1 MSNYTV
7 ETLNKYRD
15 ELKSLILN
23 IATNFSNVSSVTFA
37 LRGLHSGLFEPTY
50 SLKFNITGFPGMGHC
65 DQLPTSFEVGVS
77 LQMDSI
83 QQQSALINM
92 AAQQQQQSMV
102 VNNLYNPPGNIGNP
116 GMPGWGQTRHFP
128 QEVSTPI
135 YKFRTSNNNTEMP
148 PIDKLIDAI
157 FIGVVARLL
166 PPVGYSIAKDKIKG
180 YTLTQDND
188 RVNIKVKNG
197 EEILF
202 SHELVHGGFDTLPS
216 VLMGIATALV
226 LIPENH
232 GIIFKE
238 RQSPVIYGQERDM
251 L

>member
-23 IATNFSNVSSVTFA
+23 IANNFSNVSSVTFL
-37 LRGLHSGLFEPTY
+37 LRGLHSGIFEPTY
-50 SLKFNITGFPGMGHC
+50 SLKFDITGIPGMGHC

-92 AAQQQQQSMV
+92 PQLQPIPM
-102 VNNLYNPPGNIGNP
+102 NNLYGAPGNLGNP
-116 GMPGWGQTRHFP
+116 GMLRGGQVRHLP
-128 QEVSTPI
+128 QEVSAPI
-135 YKFRTSNNNTEMP
+135 YKFRTNHDGMEMP

-166 PPVGYSIAKDKIKG
+166 PPVGYAIAKDKIKG
-180 YTLTQDND
+180 YTLTQGND
-188 RVNIKVKNG
+188 RVDIKVKNG
-197 EEILF
+197 DEVLF

-238 RQSPVIYGQERDM
+238 RQEPVFYGQERSM